1 MTDAVPEVSQVSE
14 VKDEVKLNEYE
25 FRVAMSCVRTALP
38 LKVVCDVITMT
49 RKPILEII
57 GKPKVGEAV
66 AKNLVSEVAKQA
78 PGPSPAA

>member
-25 FRVAMSCVRTALP
+25 FRVAMSC
-38 LKVVCDVITMT
+38 
-49 RKPILEII
+49 EII